1 LLLLFA
7 NIAYAAPDKK
17 LYAKDLL
24 RSSAKHLPNI
34 MRAKQAIAK
43 QQGELLSSQG
53 AFDRSLDGSTDLR
66 RGYYDG
72 KSGGINFS
80 QPFKQYNSR
89 LYGGYRVSDG
99 SYPSYDGGLNTQ
111 SGGEVAVGAVFSLL
125 RNRNIDARRAA
136 LNNQELRL
144 EEVKFSLLIEQLNAQ
159 LNALNAYLEWQ
170 AKGLE
175 YIVRKDIWEIAN
187 KRQSA
192 LENEVAAG
200 NKARIFLVE
209 NRQNMLKRK
218 TNLRDVERMLN
229 NAAQSL
235 SFYYRDANGL
245 PITPTSKQLPDEFM
259 FDLSDNDI
267 SKNIKEVQIIAE
279 ELIKKRPDIKSLEL
293 AISRAKQDEALANN
307 NMLPVL
313 DVNAELSQ
321 DLGQQ
326 QLVREQTESKL
337 KLNLSIP
344 LQRRVAEGKIAS
356 AKATQRMLEHERSI
370 LTQQLTIELQRIF
383 NDIKIGEEMV
393 VITAEEMKI
402 AKQLLK
408 AEKSRFADGAS
419 DFFLLNIREETL
431 AESRIRH
438 VLAMQRYYLAISRF
452 LATTMQTKLLMLSE
466 NRFTAIRKEKLEAAF
481 LLEYVIVPQS
491 SNTSNV

>member
-1 LLLLFA
+1 MRRKNKLSLFVLLFCIDA
-7 NIAYAAPDKK
+7 IPVEAKPK

-24 RSSAKHLPNI
+24 QSSAKHLPTI
-34 MRAKQAIAK
+34 MRAKQAIEQ
-43 QQGELLSSQG
+43 QQGELLSTQG
-53 AFDRSLDGSTDLR
+53 AFDRRLDGNTDLR

-72 KSGGINFS
+72 KSAEINFL
-80 QPFKQYNSR
+80 QPFQQYNSR

-99 SYPSYDGGLNTQ
+99 TYPSYDGNLLTQ

-125 RNRNIDARRAA
+125 RGRDIDARRTA
-136 LNNQELRL
+136 LNTQELRL
-144 EEVKFSLLIEQLNAQ
+144 EEAKFALSIEQLNSQ

-170 AKGLE
+170 VKGLE
-175 YIVRKDIWEIAN
+175 YHVRKDIWQIAN
-187 KRQSA
+187 KRQTA
-192 LENEVAAG
+192 LKQEVDAG

-229 NAAQSL
+229 NAAQGL
-235 SFYYRDANGL
+235 SFFYRDANGV
-245 PITPTSKQLPDEFM
+245 PIVPDATQLPDEFM
-259 FDLSDNDI
+259 FDLSDA
-267 SKNIKEVQIIAE
+267 NITQNIDEVKIVAE
-279 ELIKKRPDIKSLEL
+279 NLIKKRPDIRRLDL
-293 AISRAKQDEALANN
+293 AMQRAKLDENLANN
-307 NMLPVL
+307 NMLPML
-313 DVNAELSQ
+313 DVNAEVSQ
-321 DLGQQ
+321 DLGEQ

-344 LQRRVAEGKIAS
+344 LQRREAQGKANS
-356 AKATQRMLEHERSI
+356 AKASQRMLEHERSI
-370 LTQQLTIELQRIF
+370 VTQQLTIELQRIF

-393 VITAEEMKI
+393 AITAEEMKI

-408 AEKSRFADGAS
+408 AERSRFADGAS

-452 LATTMQTKLLMLSE
+452 LATTMQTELLMLAE
-466 NRFTAIRKEKLEAAF
+466 D
-481 LLEYVIVPQS
+481 
-491 SNTSNV
+491 